1 MAKSGLQNPDLL
13 FKIAQSGSLAVK
25 PKNGAGVSFFLDTEY
40 EDGVVYGKLTKPKY
54 DLLEVSKS
62 LDLEIDELIP
72 IEKPQGPAMVL
83 KSIYDEA
90 LATIDSLNFDISQLQ
105 VTQSQLNNKINEL
118 HQTTQSLKIE
128 NDNQKLLAS
137 VAQNQSEQTNLKLQ
151 ENVVDLQNAI
161 QKSISEAIARVSLK
175 ARVESLQQEN
185 STLKDQLFGKQAAVQ
200 EGSLAGEDFAIKV
213 LAIAETAVPGLLFVA
228 KAKTDTSEDTWINGP
243 RVQIDNFTSD
253 PVTLSFEATKVEDH
267 QGVKRSVIQQI
278 RDDSSNTYSV
288 QSGNTDSITIAPESK
303 KEIIVE
309 IDSTSI
315 KDNLKPRNG
324 SGYDRKYVLNLL
336 VKSNKSTL
344 NIPMTLRK
352 QFGRK
357 FSG

>member
-1 MAKSGLQNPDLL
+1 
-13 FKIAQSGSLAVK
+13 
-25 PKNGAGVSFFLDTEY
+25 
-40 EDGVVYGKLTKPKY
+40 
-54 DLLEVSKS
+54 
-62 LDLEIDELIP
+62 
-72 IEKPQGPAMVL
+72 MVL

-175 ARVESLQQEN
+175 ARVDSLQQEN

-213 LAIAETAVPGLLFVA
+213 LQIAETAVPGLLYVA
-228 KAKTDTSEDTWINGP
+228 RAKTDTSEDAWINGP

-253 PVTLSFEATKVEDH
+253 PVTITFEANGVEDH
-267 QGVKRSVIQQI
+267 NGTKRAVIQQI
-278 RDDSSNTYSV
+278 RDDSGNTYSV
-288 QSGNTDSITIAPESK
+288 QAGNTNSITIPPETK
-303 KEIIVE
+303 KEIIVV
-309 IDSTSI
+309 IDPGI
-315 KDNLKPRNG
+315 KSNLKPRNG
-324 SGYDRKYVLNLL
+324 TGYDRKYVLSLL
-336 VKSNKSTL
+336 VKSSKSSL

-352 QFGRK
+352 QFGK
-357 FSG
+357 NFSG

>member
-13 FKIAQSGSLAVK
+13 FKIAQSGSLGVK
-25 PKNGAGVSFFLDTEY
+25 PKNIAGVNYFLDTEY

-62 LDLEIDELIP
+62 LDLIIDELIP
-72 IEKPQGPAMVL
+72 VEKPQGPPMVL

-90 LATIDSLNFDISQLQ
+90 LLTIADLNFQISELF
-105 VTQSQLNNKINEL
+105 VTQSELNTKINQL

-128 NDNQKLLAS
+128 NDNQKLIAS
-137 VAQNQSEQTNLKLQ
+137 VAQNQSEQTNLKLA

-185 STLKDQLFGKQAAVQ
+185 NTLKDQLFGKAAAVT
-200 EGSLAGEDFAIKV
+200 EGALAGEDFAVKV
-213 LAIAETAVPGLLFVA
+213 IQISETAVQGLLYMA
-228 KAKTDTSEDTWINGP
+228 KAKNSTDEDTWINGP
-243 RVQIDNFTSD
+243 RIEVDNFTAD
-253 PVTLSFEATKVEDH
+253 PVSLTFEANGVEDH
-267 QGVKRSVIQQI
+267 NGVKRTVIKQI
-278 RDDSSNTYSV
+278 RDDSANTYPV
-288 QSGNTDSITIAPESK
+288 TVGNTTSFTIAPNTK
-303 KEIIVE
+303 REIIVE

-315 KDNLKPRNG
+315 KSNLKPRNG
-324 SGYDRKYVLNLL
+324 TGYDRKYTLSLL
-336 VKSNKSTL
+336 IKSSKSTL

-352 QFGRK
+352 QFGK
-357 FSG
+357 NFSG